1 MKNSFTERESKMSKE
16 EYEKMTTEISKFLEN
31 VLYVDDDSIPK
42 ENSISDATR
51 SSEEGNNQSLSN
63 VAKEVNAKPT
73 LHFRQ
78 STSPSRGSRPT
89 MSLSSS
95 MSATTVSANAE
106 KDKLTKMKQRKEARK
121 ERAEKKIKTVTV
133 EEDQEKPYDIEK
145 ILEAL
150 GEVNYL
156 VIYLIFIN
164 FCNACLQSLNFPN
177 FYRMH
182 PKKEALV
189 KVKERSP
196 RNNQKEILMKLKKIL
211 LPRKWV
217 LLN

>member
-1 MKNSFTERESKMSKE
+1 MKNSITERESKMSKE

-51 SSEEGNNQSLSN
+51 RSEEGDNQSLSN

-73 LHFRQ
+73 QHFRH
-78 STSPSRGSRPT
+78 STSPSRDSRPT

-121 ERAEKKIKTVTV
+121 ERAEKKIKTVIV
-133 EEDQEKPYDIEK
+133 KEDQEKPYDFEK
-145 ILEAL
+145 VLESL
-150 GEVNYL
+150 GEQVNVL
-156 VIYLIFIN
+156 FILLQIRCHQNLNSLIFLGWIQR
-164 FCNACLQSLNFPN
+164 FTCS
-177 FYRMH
+177 
-182 PKKEALV
+182 
-189 KVKERSP
+189 
-196 RNNQKEILMKLKKIL
+196 
-211 LPRKWV
+211 
-217 LLN
+217 